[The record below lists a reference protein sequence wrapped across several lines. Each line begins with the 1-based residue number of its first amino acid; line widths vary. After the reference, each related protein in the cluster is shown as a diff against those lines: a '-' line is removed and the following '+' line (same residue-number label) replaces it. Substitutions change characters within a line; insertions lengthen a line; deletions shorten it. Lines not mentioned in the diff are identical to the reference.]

1 MLIENL
7 PSPGFLSNSTTLRR
21 EACSAISKAEIQLD
35 LSPESAISE
44 ELREFF
50 LACAAACPGT
60 PKPTKKV
67 TK

>member
-1 MLIENL
+1 MRIENL
-7 PSPGFLSNSTTLRR
+7 PSPGFLSNSTALRR

-35 LSPESAISE
+35 LSPESDIADN
-44 ELREFF
+44 LREFF

-60 PKPTKKV
+60 QKPTKKV